1 MPIVFIDISIS
12 CHDRLVSVYKHS
24 IYETEEVSF
33 IFRTII
39 IWTTKLRITMNK

>member
-1 MPIVFIDISIS
+1 MPRHMPIVFIDISIS

-39 IWTTKLRITMNK
+39 EQLNYE